1 MLQNPLLKDLGM
13 DDSIIAEAGSVV
25 FEVDDMLDDIGLDT
39 EARLEVLS
47 RLFED
52 PAWLKEKLNPVL
64 MC

>member
-1 MLQNPLLKDLGM
+1 M
-13 DDSIIAEAGSVV
+13 DDSIIAEAGPVV
-25 FEVDDMLDDIGLDT
+25 FEVEGKLDDIGFDT
-39 EARLEVLS
+39 EARLEVVP

>member
-1 MLQNPLLKDLGM
+1 M